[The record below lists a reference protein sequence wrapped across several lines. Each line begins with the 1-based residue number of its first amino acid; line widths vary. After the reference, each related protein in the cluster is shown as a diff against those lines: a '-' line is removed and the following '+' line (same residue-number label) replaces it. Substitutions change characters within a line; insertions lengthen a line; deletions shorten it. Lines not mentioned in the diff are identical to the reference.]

1 MKMIVDNCYKLLYTV
16 YDVEQAAR
24 PAAGK
29 GSPMN
34 IIISTTSMT
43 PIYEQLLTQIEGMI
57 ASGTLAAGEGL
68 PSVRA
73 MAKELRISALTV
85 KKAYDRLEEEGLVQT
100 VHGKGTYVTGL
111 SREMMA
117 EQQRREIEIELEQVV
132 RKAKAYGLTQEELKS
147 LLTLMLEE

>member
-1 MKMIVDNCYKLLYTV
+1 
-16 YDVEQAAR
+16 
-24 PAAGK
+24 
-29 GSPMN
+29 MN